1 MRILFLFFALFSS
14 IISISS
20 VKVYFNYGVFNSMH
34 SNPYLETYLTISGN
48 SVKYL
53 PKKSGLQASVTLT
66 WEIFKENAVVKKLSY
81 NLWSPIAKD
90 SSSFP
95 SFIDNQR
102 FSLPNGQYTLKF
114 SVIDNAFPNAITTH
128 TENITVLFLR
138 DKKIE
143 TSDIQALESYS
154 KSNGSSTFSKN
165 GYDLIPYTVNYFP
178 ASQNQLK
185 FYFESYNADTLF
197 GKNSKFVYTYY
208 VEDNETTL
216 KVNNLAGFQK
226 QKSSR
231 VNPLL
236 AQFDISSLPTGNYN
250 LVIELRDSVNAL
262 HAQKKYFFQRQT
274 IFKPI
279 PNELSANST
288 IDLFFNSIQSTDTLK
303 EFIECLWPISKTTD
317 RAWQQTQLENKN
329 RTNMQN
335 YLIEYWKSYA
345 GDSLDPLT
353 VCVQHLKDV
362 KETNAM
368 FKCGKQKGY
377 YTDRGRVYLQY
388 GKPNQRNQVNSSPNT
403 YPYEVW
409 QYYRIYDKTTNHFF
423 TNKKFVFANFAIADD
438 CYELLYSD
446 VRGEKIDPNWKFR
459 LVKRMQKQQNV
470 DDNSPIKTY
479 GNNFEDDFINPR

>member
-1 MRILFLFFALFSS
+1 M
-14 IISISS
+14 
-20 VKVYFNYGVFNSMH
+20 Y

-53 PKKSGLQASVTLT
+53 PKKTGLQASVTLT
-66 WEIFKENAVVKKLSY
+66 WEIFKENESIKKLSY

-90 SSSFP
+90 SINSP

-128 TENITVLFLR
+128 TENITVLFHR

-143 TSDIQALESYS
+143 TSDIQTLESYS

-178 ASQNQLK
+178 ATQNQLK
-185 FYFESYNADTLF
+185 FYFESYNADTLL
-197 GKNSKFVYTYY
+197 GKNSKFIYTYY
-208 VEDNETTL
+208 LEDNETAI

-226 QKSSR
+226 QKASR

-236 AQFDISSLPTGNYN
+236 AQFDITSLPTGNYN
-250 LVIELRDSVNAL
+250 LVIEVRDSVNAL
-262 HAQKKYFFQRQT
+262 RAQKKYFFQRQSV
-274 IFKPI
+274 FKPVA
-279 PNELSANST
+279 NELLANST
-288 IDLFFNSIQSTDTLK
+288 IDLFFHSIQSTDTLK

-345 GDSLDPLT
+345 SDSLDPLM

-423 TNKKFVFANFAIADD
+423 TNKKFVFANFLIGSLD
-438 CYELLYSD
+438 
-446 VRGEKIDPNWKFR
+446 
-459 LVKRMQKQQNV
+459 
-470 DDNSPIKTY
+470 
-479 GNNFEDDFINPR
+479 